1 MIFGRGVLGNFEL
14 TAEKQWLVT
23 NGLGG
28 FASSTPS
35 GANTSKYHG
44 LLFAA
49 LKPPGERTLM
59 LAKLDETL
67 YVDGREF
74 RLGANRTG
82 DGVYPE
88 GYLYLHKFELNPFPT
103 YTYSVQGMFLE
114 KVVFMVP
121 GSNTTVVRYALFGG
135 PEKQVT
141 LQIRPFVNC
150 RHYHHTVRK
159 NDWLFNQQAEEPGTV
174 IEAYPGAPKLR
185 LYSDRARYY
194 AGDGNWFEGLYYPL
208 ESERGLDAWEDHYM
222 PGYFEIGLTDGGSF
236 GIIASTEE
244 EKLKNPLLLQIS
256 AERRLA
262 QLVEQAGYQQ
272 DFVKRLVVAADA
284 FIVHRQST
292 GTKSIIAGYPWF
304 TDWGRDTMIALPGL
318 TLVTRRF
325 GEAKEIIQTFARYCK
340 DGLIPNMFP
349 DEGGEPLYNT
359 VDASLWFFHAVYKYL
374 QYTGDHGFIRNVV
387 YPVLQEIIEAY
398 RMGTHFNIGMD
409 ADGLI
414 YAGAEGAQLTWMDA
428 KVGDWVVTPRQGKAV
443 EINALWY
450 NALMVM
456 AWLAKT
462 YGADKARYSTLA
474 DKVRR
479 SFEREFWNPD
489 KKCLYDVIRETKDDA
504 VRPNQII
511 AVALPF
517 TMLDHSKEVAVVN
530 TVWRELYFSYGLR
543 SLAPGHPEFKG
554 VYRGDVVARDA
565 AYHQGTGWSWLIGP
579 FITAYRKV
587 NDYSP
592 ASREVAQRFI
602 APFKAHLSEHG
613 LNSISEIYDGDPPH
627 KARGCFAQAWGVAEV
642 LRAYV
647 EDVLEIKPDKV
658 LEGGKAFESSYTY

>member
-1 MIFGRGVLGNFEL
+1 MLFGRGILGDFEL
-14 TAEKQWLVT
+14 TKEKQWVVT

-28 FASSTPS
+28 YASGTPS

-49 LKPPGERTLM
+49 LKPPGERTLL

-74 RLGANRTG
+74 SLGANLTG
-82 DGVYPE
+82 GGVYPE
-88 GYLYLHKFELNPFPT
+88 GHLYLHKFELNPFPT
-103 YTYSVQGMFLE
+103 YTYSIQGMFLE
-114 KVVFMVP
+114 KVIFMVP

-135 PEKQVT
+135 QDMTVALE
-141 LQIRPFVNC
+141 IRPFINC
-150 RHYHHTVRK
+150 RHYHHTVRR
-159 NDWLFNQQAEEPGTV
+159 NDWPFSQQDEEKGVV

-185 LYSDRARYY
+185 LYSGRAKYHRQ
-194 AGDGNWFEGLYYPL
+194 AGNWFENLYYPL
-208 ESERGLDAWEDHYM
+208 ESERGLEPWEDHYV
-222 PGYFEIGLTDGGSF
+222 PGYFEIKLTDGESF

-244 EKLKNPLLLQIS
+244 ETLKNPLLLQVS

-262 QLVEQAGYQQ
+262 QLVEQSGYLE

-325 GEAKEIIQTFARYCK
+325 GEAREIIETFARYCK

-374 QYTGDHGFIRNVV
+374 QYTGDHGFIRNVI
-387 YPVLQEIIEAY
+387 YPVLKEIIEAY
-398 RMGTHFNIGMD
+398 SKGTHFNIGMD
-409 ADGLI
+409 SDSLI
-414 YAGAEGAQLTWMDA
+414 HAGAQGTQLTWMDA

-450 NALMVM
+450 NALQVM
-456 AWLAKT
+456 ALLGRN
-462 YGADKARYSTLA
+462 YGGDKAHYITLA
-474 DKVRR
+474 ENVRR
-479 SFEREFWNPD
+479 SFIREFWNQD
-489 KKCLYDVIRETKDDA
+489 KKCLYDVIQETRDDA

-517 TMLDHSKEVAVVN
+517 TMLDHSKEAAVVN

-543 SLAPGHPEFKG
+543 SLAAGSPGYKG

-565 AYHQGTGWSWLIGP
+565 AYHQGTGWSWLMGP

-602 APFKAHLSEHG
+602 APFKAHLYEHG
-613 LNSISEIYDGDPPH
+613 LNSISEIFDGDPPH

-647 EDVLEIKPDKV
+647 EDVLEIRPDKV
-658 LEGGKAFESSYTY
+658 TEGAGDYEPSQTY